1 MVIASDI
8 YLLFNRGRNILKIL
22 IKISQNNTLPATF
35 ATGYRLILTFW
46 VVCMITISIMHI
58 LYYICEQTEVL
69 QMVHAAAQLFGL
81 ISLLFFHNSTKQ
93 LDTYGP

>member
-1 MVIASDI
+1 
-8 YLLFNRGRNILKIL
+8 
-22 IKISQNNTLPATF
+22 
-35 ATGYRLILTFW
+35 
-46 VVCMITISIMHI
+46 MHI

-93 LDTYGP
+93 LDTYGPSS